1 MDFWIVFYDLYFLL
15 VQVVELSP
23 DGLLAY
29 SSLVQQAGGVTA
41 ATMIASVQP
50 CPDGGP
56 GRLAISWGAW
66 AAWFLIAWCRFLM

>member
-1 MDFWIVFYDLYFLL
+1 
-15 VQVVELSP
+15 VVELSP

-50 CPDGGP
+50 CPNAGP
-56 GRLAISWGAW
+56 GRLAISWGTW
-66 AAWFLIAWCRFLM
+66 AVWFFIAWSRFLM

>member
-1 MDFWIVFYDLYFLL
+1 MSYTFFL
-15 VQVVELSP
+15 VKVVELSP

-66 AAWFLIAWCRFLM
+66 AAWFFITWFCFLM

>member
-1 MDFWIVFYDLYFLL
+1 
-15 VQVVELSP
+15 VVELSP

-56 GRLAISWGAW
+56 GRLAVSWGAW
-66 AAWFLIAWCRFLM
+66 AAWFFITRFCFLLC